1 MRLHAIIGSRDRNG
15 VAATARLT
23 SARGPEADVGL
34 PDLTSFNVDNLTHGV
49 TVVCLQR
56 VIDKPRM
63 IRFTR
68 EEVAAKREKLALKPA
83 DKTDAA
89 GQMRRRCGSRK
100 RIPASLPA
108 PTEPPVINGPSA
120 RSPLSWSVQRSRE

>member
-15 VAATARLT
+15 VAATAWLT

-63 IRFTR
+63 IRFPR

-89 GQMRRRCGSRK
+89 GQMRRRCRLSK
-100 RIPASLPA
+100 TSLPA

-120 RSPLSWSVQRSRE
+120 RSPFGGVK